1 MLDEYGAR
9 TFSQGLRSAARKP
22 SKYSGR
28 LLEDPQG
35 SWGGRMPTSGVF
47 TKPRKH
53 LGAVADLVTKPP
65 IEIEVGLLTGC
76 QDRPYAFGL
85 AMVLVS
91 KGVRL
96 DVIGSDEVDSSEL
109 HSTPKLR
116 FLNLRGS
123 QRQQA
128 SFQEKLYNIM
138 IYYARL
144 LRYAARTKPK
154 IFHILW
160 NNKFEYLDRTLMM
173 VYYKALRKKI
183 VITAH
188 NVNQGRRDSNDSLF
202 NRLTLRIQYRLADH
216 IFVHTQRMK
225 GELRHVFGISDQAIT
240 VLRHPINNAFP
251 DTDLSPAEAKQQLEI
266 RADEKTIL
274 FLGRIRPYK
283 GLEHLL
289 DAFRRI
295 VKRDM
300 NYRLIIAGEP
310 KKGSEKYLDEIWQT
324 VHHEFDQG
332 NIVLK
337 IQFIPDAEMEL
348 YLKAADV
355 LVLPYKE
362 IFQSGVLFLAYSF
375 GLPVVA
381 TDVGSFREEIIE
393 GRTGFL
399 CKPGDPI
406 DMAQTIEAYFSSELY
421 RDLSRRRQE
430 IRDYAYSHHS
440 WDAVGDLTRNVYVE
454 LLRTQLP

>member
-1 MLDEYGAR
+1 
-9 TFSQGLRSAARKP
+9 
-22 SKYSGR
+22 
-28 LLEDPQG
+28 
-35 SWGGRMPTSGVF
+35 MPTSGVF

-53 LGAVADLVTKPP
+53 LGAVADLVTKLP

-116 FLNLRGS
+116 FLNLRGNH
-123 QRQQA
+123 RQQA
-128 SFQEKLYNIM
+128 SFQEKLYNIV

-144 LRYAARTKPK
+144 LWYAARTEAK

-225 GELRHVFGISDQAIT
+225 SELHHVFGISDQAIT

-266 RADEKTIL
+266 RADENTI
-274 FLGRIRPYK
+274 
-283 GLEHLL
+283 
-289 DAFRRI
+289 
-295 VKRDM
+295 
-300 NYRLIIAGEP
+300 
-310 KKGSEKYLDEIWQT
+310 
-324 VHHEFDQG
+324 
-332 NIVLK
+332 LK
-337 IQFIPDAEMEL
+337 IQFIPDGEMEL

-440 WDAVGDLTRNVYVE
+440 WDAVGDLTRNVY
-454 LLRTQLP
+454 